1 MNLLNF
7 IIDENEEKVTIRN
20 EFSLK
25 SNYEEKV
32 SNFFT
37 RLLGI
42 MNYEEEFIYRIDDT
56 DIDGNIKKSD
66 EVNLTTLFD
75 KIKNLIIGE
84 SFAITINV
92 YKETDSSFVNIFSPK
107 IFFEKINSLS
117 IEEQLQKFQF
127 WYENNK
133 TIFLYR
139 LEEINLLTESFCF
152 TSNFELVNKIG
163 SRTND
168 KREKCV
174 EYRNYYCN
182 YNSKFKLKLI
192 PEDFNIVNVGTEKN
206 IEDLKLMLS
215 RLCNFLSLIYI
226 CDFSEF
232 NENDFEYKI
241 FGYKTINKVIKNIK
255 NSKMDTNNLIKLVK
269 WIYSNESSI
278 SDKLGI
284 TRNVLSLYLTNSG
297 IEDIDS
303 SILSSCRSNYSIFL
317 KENVEKYIEVKTQ
330 QIVMLNS
337 IVEEISNINDL
348 YVKGFHQSLIAI
360 FTFFFTTLLFNV
372 ISTGRINNIFTRE
385 ITIISFAIIIISF
398 AYMIISYI
406 NANNMFSRIENKYF
420 KNKDMYLDIMDE
432 EDIKQI
438 FGNDIYF
445 KEEMKNNKLTLDRWK
460 NLWIIINV
468 VLLLMTILGH
478 RFNLN

>member
-1 MNLLNF
+1 MDLLNF

-32 SNFFT
+32 SSFFT
-37 RLLGI
+37 RLLSV
-42 MNYEEEFIYRIDDT
+42 MNYKEELIYRIDDT
-56 DIDGNIKKSD
+56 DIDGSIKKSD
-66 EVNLTTLFD
+66 EVNLVTLFD
-75 KIKNLIIGE
+75 KIKNLIIGT
-84 SFAITINV
+84 SFAITINI
-92 YKETDSSFVNIFSPK
+92 YKDIDSSVVNIFSPS

-117 IEEQLQKFQF
+117 IEKQLQKFQF

-133 TIFLYR
+133 RIFLYR
-139 LEEINLLTESFCF
+139 IEEIDLLTESFCF
-152 TSNFELVNKIG
+152 ISDVEFVNNIVLK
-163 SRTND
+163 RND
-168 KREKCV
+168 RREKLI

-192 PEDFNIVNVGTEKN
+192 PEDFNIVNAGTEKN
-206 IEDLKLMLS
+206 TEDLKLVFS

-232 NENDFEYKI
+232 NEDDFEYKI

-255 NSKMDTNNLIKLVK
+255 DSNINTNNLIKLVK

-284 TRNVLSLYLTNSG
+284 SRNVLSLYLTNSG

-337 IVEEISNINDL
+337 IIEEISDINDL

-372 ISTGRINNIFTRE
+372 ISTGRINNIFTCE
-385 ITIISFAIIIISF
+385 ITIISFSIIIISF
-398 AYMIISYI
+398 VYMIISYL
-406 NANNMFSRIENKYF
+406 NANSMFGRIENKYF
-420 KNKDMYLDIMDE
+420 KNKNMYLDIMDE
-432 EDIKQI
+432 EDINQI

-460 NLWIIINV
+460 KLWIIINV
-468 VLLLMTILGH
+468 VLLFMTILGH
-478 RFNLN
+478 ILN